1 MPILSIKTY
10 PDKLLRQKARPVG
23 KIGRE
28 VRNLASD
35 MIETMRS
42 ADGVGLAGPQVGIGK
57 RIIVVQDI
65 EDDGPAA
72 VFINPK
78 ILRKKGSSRICEGC
92 LSVPGVT
99 ADIVRPESIVLEALD
114 VDGKKIKIETGG
126 LLARIVQHEIDH
138 LDGVLFID
146 RVGFL
151 RRKKIMKQ
159 VSKNVCMEL

>member
-1 MPILSIKTY
+1 MSILSIKMY

-23 KIGRE
+23 KIGKE

-35 MIETMRS
+35 MIETMRG

-57 RIIVVQDI
+57 RIIVVQDT

-78 ILRKKGSSRICEGC
+78 LIRKKGSSRICEGC

-114 VDGKKIKIETGG
+114 VDGKKLKIETGG
-126 LLARIVQHEIDH
+126 LLARIIQHEIDH

-146 RVGFL
+146 KVGFL
-151 RRKKIMKQ
+151 KRKKIMKQ

>member
-10 PDKLLRQKARPVG
+10 PDKLLRQKARLVG

>member
-1 MPILSIKTY
+1 MAILSIKTY
-10 PDKLLRQKARPVG
+10 PDKILRQKARPVE
-23 KIGRE
+23 KIGKE
-28 VRNLASD
+28 VRKFASD

-57 RIIVVQDI
+57 RIIVVQDAEGSGSAI
-65 EDDGPAA
+65 AL
-72 VFINPK
+72 INPR
-78 ILRKKGSSRICEGC
+78 ILKKKGSSRICEGC

-126 LLARIVQHEIDH
+126 LLARIIQHEIDH
-138 LDGVLFID
+138 LDGTLFID
-146 RVGFL
+146 RVGFFK
-151 RRKKIMKQ
+151 RKNIMKQ

>member
-114 VDGKKIKIETGG
+114 VDGKKLKIETGG

>member
-1 MPILSIKTY
+1 MSILSIKMY

-23 KIGRE
+23 KIGKE

-35 MIETMRS
+35 MIETMRG

-57 RIIVVQDI
+57 RIIVVQDT
-65 EDDGPAA
+65 EDDGPAV

-78 ILRKKGSSRICEGC
+78 LIRKKGSSRICEGC

-114 VDGKKIKIETGG
+114 VDGKKLKIETGG
-126 LLARIVQHEIDH
+126 LLARIIQHEIDH

-146 RVGFL
+146 KVGFL
-151 RRKKIMKQ
+151 KRKKIMKQ

>member
-10 PDKLLRQKARPVG
+10 PDKLLRQKARLVG

-114 VDGKKIKIETGG
+114 VDGKKLKIETGG